1 MKSLG
6 LNKKYDKYGEQCIY
20 QYSNIEGDEADFENM
35 YQRIKNDLILAESLM
50 RDNNDQP
57 FKEKLIED

>member
-1 MKSLG
+1 
-6 LNKKYDKYGEQCIY
+6 
-20 QYSNIEGDEADFENM
+20 M